1 VSNYPDLAERLEK
14 LENLVSE
21 LQREM
26 KQLNRC
32 FEKLEEEV
40 QPAIV
45 EQRIRDNM
53 RGM

>member
-1 VSNYPDLAERLEK
+1 MTTEERLEK

-21 LQREM
+21 LQTEI

-32 FEKLEEEV
+32 FERLEEEV
-40 QPAIV
+40 QPAIM
-45 EQRIRDNM
+45 EQRIRDEM